1 MISVAM
7 LLGARRLSADLY
19 SSNAKSFRRPFCFLF
34 FVFLFKLNLLSWS
47 KVKRN
52 AALRDHQSI
61 VSPVNVGK
69 ETEWAIY

>member
-19 SSNAKSFRRPFCFLF
+19 SSNAKSFSF
-34 FVFLFKLNLLSWS
+34 FFLFKLNLLSWS